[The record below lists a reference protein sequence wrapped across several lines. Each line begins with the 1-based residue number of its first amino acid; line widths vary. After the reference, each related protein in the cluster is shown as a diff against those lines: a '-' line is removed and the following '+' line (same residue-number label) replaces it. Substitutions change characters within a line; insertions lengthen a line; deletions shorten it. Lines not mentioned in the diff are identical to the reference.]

1 MIPFSNREMKR
12 NENKKQKMRYKI
24 RFYYTTHYIRRDY
37 SLYTTLIVSLP
48 LDNNLQLQ
56 LQCSNNTTISLL
68 LFLAFDSIFFF
79 ISKMRRKK
87 SQKWFF
93 FYLQTKFFRLND
105 AIITWILGRSLF
117 IFAEKT
123 VNFFKKY
130 LSWRHFFPLN
140 SHFLPQKW
148 AKLWRNCISS
158 RKNLKFFET
167 HSNL

>member
-12 NENKKQKMRYKI
+12 NEKKKQKMRYKI
-24 RFYYTTHYIRRDY
+24 RFYYTTYFIQRDY

-93 FYLQTKFFRLND
+93 LSPNE
-105 AIITWILGRSLF
+105 
-117 IFAEKT
+117 IFPPKWCYQ
-123 VNFFKKY
+123 VNFRSNIVYFCEKNCEFFQKIFIVNTFFSIEFPFSSAKMSKIVKKLY
-130 LSWRHFFPLN
+130 FFQKKFEILRDPL
-140 SHFLPQKW
+140 
-148 AKLWRNCISS
+148 
-158 RKNLKFFET
+158 
-167 HSNL
+167 